1 MRRHPRV
8 LGIDDAPFEK
18 GQREDV
24 PIVAVVMEG
33 SILVEGVAVGSF
45 PVDGD
50 GATDWVERWVR
61 DMKWYSALQAVVL
74 GGVTIAGLGLIHL
87 GTLAARLE
95 RPVLSVTR
103 RDTAPSD
110 LANALETAGFPERV
124 PVLATLPPAR
134 RLQGGLWLAHAGTD
148 DDDAEALVRATMSR
162 SNFPE
167 ALRIAHLIGAAIVR
181 GESRGRA

>member
-18 GQREDV
+18 GQREEV
-24 PIVAVVMEG
+24 PIVGVITEG

-50 GATDWVERWVR
+50 GATSWIEGWIRE
-61 DMKWYSALQAVVL
+61 MKWYDALQGIVF
-74 GGVTIAGLGLIHL
+74 GGVTIAGLGLIHI
-87 GTLAARLE
+87 GALAARLE

-103 RDTAPSD
+103 RDPAPSE
-110 LANALETAGFPERV
+110 LARALGKAGFPERI

-134 RLQGGLWLAHAGTD
+134 RLRGGLWLAHAGTD
-148 DDDAEALVRATMSR
+148 EADADALVHATMNR

-167 ALRIAHLIGAAIVR
+167 PLRIAHLIGAALVR